1 MCLHGS
7 SEAIFLELGVGFK
20 GSVHVCLYLLGLC

>member
-1 MCLHGS
+1 MPS
-7 SEAIFLELGVGFK
+7 RFIRAIFLELGVGFK